1 MHCVC
6 KGWLSFFS
14 DKVLWNLAL
23 RPPHNYDRIFSVL
36 TFYSLF
42 KKNRR
47 GNFRTFRSDVL
58 VNVGLF
64 FDIRAP

>member
-1 MHCVC
+1 M
-6 KGWLSFFS
+6 
-14 DKVLWNLAL
+14 AE
-23 RPPHNYDRIFSVL
+23 Y
-36 TFYSLF
+36 YSLF
-42 KKNRR
+42 QKNRR